1 MNPAPFAYHRA
12 QTLAEAH
19 QLLQRYGEE
28 AKLLAGGHSLLPT
41 MKLRLAQPGHLI
53 DIGGIADLKY
63 IRADQGALRI
73 GALTTHRDI
82 ETHPLV
88 RERCPLLAETAA
100 VIGDRQVRNRGTI
113 GGALAH
119 ADPAA
124 DYPAAILALD
134 ATIVAEGPNGQRE
147 IPAIEFFTGL
157 LTTALA
163 PDEIITEIQV
173 PHLSART
180 GTSYVKLANHAS
192 GFAIVGVAAFIS
204 LDSSGRC
211 TKARIGI
218 TGAGPVPARARTVE
232 WGLESYPLDEDIVT
246 AASRHAA
253 DGIEFL
259 SDLHASAGYRRRV
272 TIGLTKRAILTALDR
287 AERA

>member
-12 QTLAEAH
+12 HSLAEAH
-19 QLLQRYGEE
+19 QLLQRFGEE
-28 AKLLAGGHSLLPT
+28 AKLLAGGHSLLPA

-53 DIGGIADLKY
+53 DIGGIADLRY
-63 IRADQGALRI
+63 VHADKGTLRI
-73 GALTTHRDI
+73 GALTTHREI

-88 RERCPLLAETAA
+88 RERCPLLAEAAA

-124 DYPAAILALD
+124 DYPAAILALE
-134 ATIVAEGPNGQRE
+134 ATIVAEGPHARRE
-147 IPAIEFFTGL
+147 IPASEFFTGL

-173 PHLSART
+173 PLLSART

-192 GFAIVGVAAFIS
+192 GFAVVGVAALIN

-211 TKARIGI
+211 IKARIGV
-218 TGAGPVPARARTVE
+218 TGAGAVPARARTVE

-246 AASRHAA
+246 AASRHAT

-259 SDLHASAGYRRRV
+259 SDVHASADYRRRV